1 MAGAISPTSIMP
13 SGIVLVLSAPSGA
26 GKSTLCQALAD
37 RRADIRL
44 SVSCTTRPPRPMEAD
59 GKDYYFVSEK
69 EFQAKIKNGELLEW
83 AQVHGHYYGAPKAPI
98 EAHRQNGLTVVMNID
113 TQGAQSVKKV
123 FPDSVLV
130 FVSPPSWDVLEGRLR
145 GRNQDTEATIQR
157 RLANA
162 RAEME
167 QAPLYDYLVVNDNI
181 ETAVEDLLAIL
192 RAEHRRIKRL
202 GPDLLRGGF
211 PT

>member
-1 MAGAISPTSIMP
+1 MSSEIL
-13 SGIVLVLSAPSGA
+13 LVLSAPSGA

-44 SVSCTTRPPRPMEAD
+44 SVSCTTRPPRPMEAN
-59 GKDYYFVSEK
+59 GKDYFFVSEK
-69 EFQAKIKNGELLEW
+69 EFEAKIKNGDLLEW
-83 AQVHGHYYGAPKAPI
+83 AQVHGHFYGTPKSPI
-98 EAHRQNGLTVVMNID
+98 DAYRAQGMNVVMNID
-113 TQGAQSVKKV
+113 TQGAQSVTKV

-130 FVSPPSWDVLEGRLR
+130 FVSPPSWDVLEKRLR
-145 GRNQDTEATIQR
+145 GRKQDDETTIQR

-167 QAPLYDYLVVNDNI
+167 QAPRYDYLVVNDAI
-181 ETAVEDLLAIL
+181 ETAVDDLLAIV

-202 GPDLLRGGF
+202 NLDLFRGGF
-211 PT
+211 PK